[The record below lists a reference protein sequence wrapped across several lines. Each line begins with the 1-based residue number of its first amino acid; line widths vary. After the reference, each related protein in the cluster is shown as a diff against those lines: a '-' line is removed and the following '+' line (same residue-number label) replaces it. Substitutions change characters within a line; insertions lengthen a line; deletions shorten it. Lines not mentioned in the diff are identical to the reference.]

1 MKLITRHEAQKLGL
15 EELHGLF
22 REAFNAVATAPR
34 GSQDRRN
41 ALNSMEAIE
50 HELNARGPCR

>member
-1 MKLITRHEAQKLGL
+1 MKLITRYETQKLSL

-22 REAFNAVATAPR
+22 REAFNAVAVAPR

-41 ALNSMEAIE
+41 ALSSLDNIE
-50 HELNARGPCR
+50 TELVARMPTL